1 MAKVCTRHALFVAQ
15 YVVERAIYD
24 GRLPPSAR
32 FNGFSAETLD
42 VTPGIECDM
51 VITIWKPG
59 CYPTF
64 VICDAHGR
72 PADMKDGTSGCF
84 YGELARDA
92 LTHEEEQQGEAEQ
105 EAEQEAEEG
114 DDPHQYSV
122 VRHDKQT
129 DSKEGECVNK
139 LDQHGNKG
147 DKDGK
152 RGFRCI
158 PFEDMIKALFSV
170 FPHAAQMPNYKL
182 VVTET
187 PTEALTE
194 CAKFRLTYGDKDR
207 MCQCAK

>member
-1 MAKVCTRHALFVAQ
+1 
-15 YVVERAIYD
+15 VERAIYD

-64 VICDAHGR
+64 VTCDAHGR
-72 PADMKDGTSGCF
+72 PADVKDGTSGCF

-92 LTHEEEQQGEAEQ
+92 LTHEKEQHGEADQ
-105 EAEQEAEEG
+105 E
-114 DDPHQYSV
+114 SFV

-129 DSKEGECVNK
+129 DSKEGECVHK
-139 LDQHGNKG
+139 LDQHDNKS

-158 PFEDMIKALFSV
+158 PFEDMIEALFSV
-170 FPHAAQMPNYKL
+170 FPQAVQNPNYKL
-182 VVTET
+182 VATET
-187 PTEALTE
+187 PTKALTE
-194 CAKFRLTYGDKDR
+194 CAKFRLTYGDKDCMR
-207 MCQCAK
+207 QCAE